1 MTWAIPLAGQVGELG
16 QVKLRHAKGS
26 FGVNSIWI
34 AKMKLYKALN
44 TAQIEALITQF
55 QELILAG
62 LSPALGYKP
71 PNPLYQHNMA
81 SHVACTK
88 GLAALW
94 APYKLQ

>member
-26 FGVNSIWI
+26 FGVSNIWS
-34 AKMKLYKALN
+34 ANMKLYKAHN
-44 TAQIEALITQF
+44 TAQTEALITQIP
-55 QELILAG
+55 ELILAG
-62 LSPALGYKP
+62 LSPALVYKP